1 MMNSS
6 SVGNLEKLLTIGAD
20 QLPLIFPFYLVFDH
34 ELRVV
39 SCGPSLQR
47 SCPDVQPGVPLG
59 SVFVLERPRIP
70 LNSQALQSAA
80 SSLFVWKH
88 VASEYR
94 LRGQLVVKEDAAFFL
109 FLGSPLI
116 REPERLHEWNL
127 TLRDFAVHDAT
138 PEFTQFVVS
147 QRLAMAD
154 FRRISEKLERQRAEL
169 RRSLDEIRAGEEKR
183 QLLALVVSHSA
194 NAVVVTDARGRIEWV
209 NESFSQLTGYSVE
222 EVWGKRPGALL
233 QGARTDGNA
242 IAFMRECIAAQQ
254 SFRCEVANY
263 RRDGTLF
270 WNAMEV
276 RPLLTESGGLRNFFG
291 ILYDVT
297 AKREA
302 AARSALE
309 LKLTAGLGLRLNLEE
324 SMLWNLRVLGEATGG
339 CYARFWLLDEHTE
352 CLHLR
357 QAWASAPI
365 RDSET
370 GQKSLRPGEG
380 VAGRAFAED
389 SLVVVESFDSPEL
402 AGNQSTAWPVNV
414 RSALGF
420 PVRVAGVPAGV
431 IEILFHQEN
440 GIPSFFAGMAESTGV
455 QIGQSFES
463 RMAEAERDRLLS
475 LLQSALESTP
485 EGVVVS
491 DLSGNA
497 FCINH
502 RWHAL
507 LGFTGSVD
515 PEHWQL
521 EFMGRLCPT
530 RHQLYAWRRQET
542 LTDESITT
550 SYSLVGGKTIEVV
563 TNPHRHLNTTVGQLW
578 LFRDISGR
586 LAAQQDR
593 ERLLATLNATLEAT
607 NEGILVTGLRRKRLA
622 WNRRFFLMWRID
634 PTGTELDR
642 DKDWSQVPFP
652 FLKEPKLFA
661 RIVTRL
667 FHDISATLS
676 ERLELTDGKTYD
688 FFTQPLQV
696 GSEIIGRVWSYRD
709 VSAQQGAFRELQAS
723 REGYRFVVET
733 APDLILTFDFRG
745 IVRFANQI
753 AVHRLGGAK
762 SGLVGE
768 TVSRFF
774 PEAKRRVYRRLLGLL
789 LEHGVTWR
797 SSRTLNLM
805 LTDWQGTSFPAE
817 VHIDQSTRGDQ
828 RQFTAVIRDVSA
840 RKNIE
845 AQVRQAARAAEL
857 ANRAKTDF
865 LANMSH
871 EIRTP
876 LNAIVGLSELLRE
889 ETLSRDVREVVDS
902 IWVNAESLLGLV
914 NDLLD
919 VSKIEAGQI
928 DLECQDFDAAEISE
942 GAVDAVR
949 VRAAAKSLEVYLVVE
964 PPNPPTLR
972 GDPNR
977 IRQVLINLLS
987 NAVKFTVKGHVTLRL
1002 CWEPNDSGVVLKF
1015 SVTDTGVGIAESE
1028 RSLIFESF
1036 YRVSSPLDGNS
1047 GGVGL
1052 GLAISLAISKR
1063 LGGTLSV
1070 ESSVG
1075 KGSRF
1080 SLVLPPM
1087 PAVECQPAEASGTAE
1102 VLLATLPDRMET
1114 QLAVLRSAGMKPHPC
1129 VGPDDWSR
1137 ALPRF
1142 PRVIVDEEWAELHQ
1156 CTPGPANEVLWLRMT
1171 GRSAKSGHVPL
1182 LVSPLTP
1189 LRLKRAIEAMGVAN
1203 VTDGVGEKRRHM
1215 PSKSQHILLVE
1226 DNPAAQLHMGRL
1238 LAANGYVVSIGST
1251 AVEALDMLRGRFF
1264 DMVLMDIQLP
1274 DGNGIEVIRQF
1285 RALEQ
1290 TEMRPRTP
1298 VVVLSAH
1305 ALLGFETE
1313 ARNAG
1318 ADSYLAK
1325 PIRQK
1330 ELLDA
1335 LRHHLIKRS
1344 RVVVFAADG
1353 TTLAKIS
1360 PIFPQAAPLVFS
1372 VNTGFDEHKLD
1383 GMVDVAILAA
1393 TSPSREFVESAL
1405 QLLARKPS
1413 CRLLLMGA
1421 DWESELVE
1429 LTTCSTVSPIPESAE
1444 DIELLLER
1452 LLPQQER
1459 SPEWR
1464 TLQQLDLEIATVT
1477 PQYLDGLLRLTL
1489 AIQGGVGAIWME
1501 EVARFAHRL
1510 KGTGSAY
1517 GFPDLTMLAAELE
1530 AAATARDAESAAGL
1544 LRKLERDISSHAR
1557 MFLSGITEGRQS
1569 SLASAGSA
1577 NDLESMSGQ
1586 SVYSPD

>member
-1 MMNSS
+1 MSS
-6 SVGNLEKLLTIGAD
+6 SSAGNLEQLLTIGAD
-20 QLPLIFPFYLVFDH
+20 QMPLLFPFYLLFDH

-59 SVFVLERPRIP
+59 AVFVIERPRIP

-94 LRGQLVVKEDAAFFL
+94 LRGQLVVKEEAAFFL
-109 FLGSPLI
+109 FLGSPWI

-147 QRLAMAD
+147 QRAAMAD
-154 FRRISEKLERQRAEL
+154 LRRVSEKLETQRAEL
-169 RRSLDEIRAGEEKR
+169 RRSVEEIRAGEEKR
-183 QLLALVVSHSA
+183 QLLASVVSHSS
-194 NAVVVTDARGRIEWV
+194 NAVVVTDAGGRIEWV
-209 NESFSQLTGYSVE
+209 NQSFAQLTGYSAE
-222 EVWGKRPGALL
+222 EVCGKHPGALL
-233 QGARTDGNA
+233 QGARTDGNT
-242 IAFMRECIAAQQ
+242 IAFMRKCIAAQQ
-254 SFRCEVANY
+254 GFCCEVANY
-263 RRDGTLF
+263 RKDGTLF

-276 RPLLTESGGLRNFFG
+276 RPLFTESGELRNFFG
-291 ILYDVT
+291 ILCDVT

-302 AARSALE
+302 TARNALA
-309 LKLTAGLGLRLNLEE
+309 LKLNAGLGLQLNLEE
-324 SMLWNLRVLGEATGG
+324 SMFGILSVLGEATGAG
-339 CYARFWLLDEHTE
+339 YANFWCLDEHTD

-365 RDSET
+365 RDSKT
-370 GQKSLRPGEG
+370 GRSSLRPGEG
-380 VAGRAFAED
+380 IAGRAFVEN
-389 SLVVVESFDSPEL
+389 SLVVVESVESSDVAGEQSAAL
-402 AGNQSTAWPVNV
+402 AVDV

-420 PVRVAGVPAGV
+420 PVRVGGVPAGV
-431 IEILFHQEN
+431 IELLFDQEN
-440 GIPSFFAGMAESTGV
+440 GFPSFFAGMAESTGV
-455 QIGQSFES
+455 QIGHCFES

-497 FCINH
+497 FHINH
-502 RWHAL
+502 RWQTL
-507 LGFTGSVD
+507 LGLTGPVD
-515 PEHWQL
+515 RECWQL
-521 EFMGRLCPT
+521 EFTRQLSPT
-530 RHQLYAWRRQET
+530 TNQLEAWRRQET
-542 LTDESITT
+542 CRDQSITT
-550 SYSLVGGKTIEVV
+550 SYNLVGGKTIEVV
-563 TNPHRHLNTTVGQLW
+563 TNPHRHLNATVGQLW
-578 LFRDISGR
+578 LFRDISER
-586 LAAQQDR
+586 LAAQRDR

-607 NEGILVTGLRRKRLA
+607 NDGILVTGLGLERLA
-622 WNRRFFLMWRID
+622 WNRRFRQMWRID
-634 PTGTELDR
+634 PLGAESDR
-642 DKDWSQVPFP
+642 DQDWSGLPIAE
-652 FLKEPKLFA
+652 LKEPKLFA
-661 RIVTRL
+661 GIVTHL
-667 FHDISATLS
+667 LHDISATLS
-676 ERLELTDGKTYD
+676 ERLELADGSTYD
-688 FFTQPLQV
+688 LFTQPLEL
-696 GSEIIGRVWSYRD
+696 GSELIGRVWSYRD
-709 VSAQQGAFRELQAS
+709 VSAQQRAFRDLQAS
-723 REGYRFVVET
+723 RESYRSVVET
-733 APDLILTFDFRG
+733 APDLILTFDSCG

-753 AVHRLGGAK
+753 AVHRLGGAT

-774 PEAKRRVYRRLLGLL
+774 PETKRRVYTRLLGLL
-789 LEHGVTWR
+789 LERGVTWR
-797 SSRTLNLM
+797 SGTVELR
-805 LTDWQGTSFPAE
+805 LTDWQGTSFPTE
-817 VHIDQSTRGDQ
+817 VHIDQSGQSDQ

-845 AQVRQAARAAEL
+845 TQVRQAARAAEL

-889 ETLSRDVREVVDS
+889 EALSRDVQEVVDS

-928 DLECQDFDAAEISE
+928 DLECQNFDAAEISE
-942 GAVDAVR
+942 GAVDAIR
-949 VRAAAKSLEVYLVVE
+949 VRAAAKSLQIYLVVE

-1002 CWEPNDSGVVLKF
+1002 CWAPSDRGVVLKF

-1028 RSLIFESF
+1028 RPLIFESF

-1070 ESSVG
+1070 ESCVG
-1075 KGSRF
+1075 EGSRF

-1114 QLAVLRSAGMKPHPC
+1114 QLAVLRSAGMNPHPC

-1142 PRVIVDEEWAELHQ
+1142 RRVIVDEEWAELHQ

-1182 LVSPLTP
+1182 LISPLTP

-1203 VTDGVGEKRRHM
+1203 VTGGIGEKRRPM
-1215 PSKSQHILLVE
+1215 PSKSHHILLVE
-1226 DNPAAQLHMGRL
+1226 DNPAARLHVERL
-1238 LAANGYVVSIGST
+1238 LAANGYVVSIGET
-1251 AVEALDMLRGRFF
+1251 AVEALNMLRDRLF
-1264 DMVLMDIQLP
+1264 DLVLMDIQLP
-1274 DGNGIEVIRQF
+1274 DGNGIEVIRRF

-1290 TEMRPRTP
+1290 TEVRPRTP

-1305 ALLGFETE
+1305 ALLGFEAD

-1335 LRHHLIKRS
+1335 LRHQLIKRS
-1344 RVVVFAADG
+1344 RVVVFTEDSA
-1353 TTLAKIS
+1353 TLARIS
-1360 PIFPQAAPLVFS
+1360 PIFPQAASLVFS
-1372 VNTGFDEHKLD
+1372 VNSGFHVHQLD
-1383 GMVDVAILAA
+1383 GMIDVAILAA

-1405 QLLARKPS
+1405 QLLARKPG
-1413 CRLLLMGA
+1413 CGLLLMGA
-1421 DWESELVE
+1421 DWGSELVE
-1429 LTTCSTVSPIPESAE
+1429 LTTCSNVSPIPESAE
-1444 DIELLLER
+1444 DIELLVER
-1452 LLPQQER
+1452 FVAQHER
-1459 SPEWR
+1459 GPDWR
-1464 TLQQLDLEIATVT
+1464 NSQRLDLEIAAVT
-1477 PQYLDGLLRLTL
+1477 PQYLDGLLRSTL

-1530 AAATARDAESAAGL
+1530 TAATALDGESAAGL

-1557 MFLSGITEGRQS
+1557 LFLSGVTEVRQS

-1577 NDLESMSGQ
+1577 NNLEAMSGE
-1586 SVYSPD
+1586 SV